1 MNQPTLA
8 NIWYKDDETPTL
20 LVTNYL
26 RILGEWQ
33 PQATMLSTAPDWYR
47 YVQALGGHSGTLPSG
62 QAWKVELSQIHTVT
76 GVLEMID
83 EYIDNILLAPL
94 TTDYVVSQVCHAL
107 TARSRVKKH
116 LEGIATGVQ

>member
-1 MNQPTLA
+1 MNQPALA

-33 PQATMLSTAPDWYR
+33 PQAMMLCTAPDRYR

-62 QAWKVELSQIHTVT
+62 HSWKIETVQIDNVPNI
-76 GVLEMID
+76 LDLID
-83 EYIDNILLAPL
+83 CYVDNILLAPL

-107 TARSRVKKH
+107 TARSRVKEY
-116 LEGIATGVQ
+116 LG

>member
-1 MNQPTLA
+1 MITPTLA

-33 PQATMLSTAPDWYR
+33 PQATMLCTASDRYR

-62 QAWKVELSQIHTVT
+62 QAWKIETVQIDDVPNIL
-76 GVLEMID
+76 GLID
-83 EYIDNILLAPL
+83 DYVDRVLLAPL
-94 TTDYVVSQVCHAL
+94 IDHAIITLTCHAL
-107 TARSRVKKH
+107 TARVRVKEY
-116 LEGIATGVQ
+116 LG

>member
-8 NIWYKDDETPTL
+8 NIWYQDDETPTL

-33 PQATMLSTAPDWYR
+33 PQAMMLCTAPDRYR

-62 QAWKVELSQIHTVT
+62 QSWKIETAQIDNVPDI
-76 GVLEMID
+76 LDLID
-83 EYIDNILLAPL
+83 DYIDRVLAAPL
-94 TTDYVVSQVCHAL
+94 TTHTVVTLTCHAL
-107 TARSRVKKH
+107 TARVRVKEY
-116 LEGIATGVQ
+116 LG